1 MPFLYLNYLIKIS
14 EVSTIEF
21 NSKFVHMVYKLTQNH
36 GVDYA
41 VLSNNVSSHLSE
53 LLADE
58 AKIIITENTD
68 ISILSSKIYFVI
80 KIFII
85 Y

>member
-1 MPFLYLNYLIKIS
+1 MAL
-14 EVSTIEF
+14 
-21 NSKFVHMVYKLTQNH
+21 KLTQYH

-41 VLSNNVSSHLSE
+41 ILSKNIANQLPE

-58 AKIIITENTD
+58 AKVIVTENTD
-68 ISILSSKIYFVI
+68 ISILSSNIYILIFVI
-80 KIFII
+80 TILIM

>member
-1 MPFLYLNYLIKIS
+1 MIS
-14 EVSTIEF
+14 
-21 NSKFVHMVYKLTQNH
+21 KLTQNH

-41 VLSNNVSSHLSE
+41 ILSNNVSNRLPE
-53 LLADE
+53 ILADE
-58 AKIIITENTD
+58 AKIVVIENAD
-68 ISILSSKIYFVI
+68 FSILSSKIYFVI

>member
-1 MPFLYLNYLIKIS
+1 
-14 EVSTIEF
+14 
-21 NSKFVHMVYKLTQNH
+21 MVAKLTKNH

-41 VLSNNVSSHLSE
+41 VLSNNVSNRLPE

-58 AKIIITENTD
+58 AKIIITENSD
-68 ISILSSKIYFVI
+68 FSVLSSKIYFVI